1 MAETSLTGVTR
12 SNDPGNAAAPAI
24 TQDMVWIPRGTFRMG
39 SDRNY
44 PEEAPA
50 HRVTVD
56 GFWIEHR
63 PVLALIRRTNGPF
76 STRNPLLSA
85 SESAT
90 LTRAG

>member
-39 SDRNY
+39 SDRHY

-63 PVLALIRRTNGPF
+63 PVLALIK
-76 STRNPLLSA
+76 A
-85 SESAT
+85 HQ
-90 LTRAG
+90 RAFFHEIRCSPHPKVLH